1 MGSCP
6 YLGCM
11 STFHALSL
19 IACTLPVLVAG
30 QSCTYDYVTR
40 QFDVRVESDVFYGT
54 AVRYDGGV
62 DSLRM
67 NIFKPVGD
75 DVLARP
81 VIVAI
86 HGGAFIGGHRNEMNT
101 ICSWYAERGYVAVT
115 VSYRLGFHP
124 PALLPNP
131 YAYDQ
136 AEVIRAAYRAQ
147 QDVKGAIRYLRGRSG
162 TDSSDVANISV
173 MGVSAGG
180 ITALHVAYATD
191 EAEKP
196 VSCEATGAV
205 NQFLA
210 QYPRPDLGPVNGDLH
225 VGVDATVNACVSYF
239 GGILDT
245 AMIGS
250 ADDPALFTYHQTGDP
265 VVGCG
270 HQQGLWGM
278 PLGIGGNY
286 PWLFGSCAMDPY
298 VGSLGFSDMRYEFHP
313 YTGNAHDI
321 HDLPLV
327 DGWAAEF
334 LARQFCSPITGL
346 AIAGSAPEP
355 LVFPN
360 PASDR
365 INVTVP
371 APALSQL
378 ILHALDGRIVARATG
393 GSMAVEQ
400 LDAGHYL
407 LDIRTEAGHWTR
419 PVVIS
424 R

>member
-1 MGSCP
+1 
-6 YLGCM
+6 M
-11 STFHALSL
+11 STLG
-19 IACTLPVLVAG
+19 TLPFILGLLPVAG
-30 QSCTYDYVTR
+30 AAQSCAYDYVAR
-40 QFDVRVESDVFYGT
+40 QFDVQVESDVFYGT
-54 AVRYDGGV
+54 ALRYDGGV

-75 DVLARP
+75 DVTARP
-81 VIVAI
+81 VLVAV
-86 HGGAFIGGHRNEMNT
+86 HGGSFVGGHRNEMNT
-101 ICSWYAERGYVAVT
+101 ICSWYAQRGYVAVT

-147 QDVKGAIRYLRGRSG
+147 QDVKGAIRFLRDRSEV
-162 TDSSDVANISV
+162 DSSDVLNVSV

-191 EAEKP
+191 EEEKP
-196 VSCEATGAV
+196 ASCGATSAV
-205 NQFLA
+205 NQFLT
-210 QYPRPDLGPVNGDLH
+210 QYPRPDLGPVNGTLH
-225 VGVDATVNACVSYF
+225 PGPDASVNACVAYF

-250 ADDPALFTYHQTGDP
+250 ADDPALFTYHQIDDP

-270 HQQGLWGM
+270 HRQGLWGM
-278 PLGIGGNY
+278 PLGLGGNY

-298 VGSLGFSDMRYEFHP
+298 VQSLGFTPMRYEFHP
-313 YTGNAHDI
+313 YAGNAHDI

-334 LARQFCSPITGL
+334 LARQFCSPSTAL
-346 AIAGSAPEP
+346 PSEASTAAP
-355 LVFPN
+355 LLFPN
-360 PASDR
+360 PAWER
-365 INVTVP
+365 INVTLDG
-371 APALSQL
+371 AA
-378 ILHALDGRIVARATG
+378 ILHLTLRAMDGRIVAQ
-393 GSMAVEQ
+393 SSSSSIAVGQ
-400 LDAGHYL
+400 LAVGHYL
-407 LDIRTEAGHWTR
+407 LEIGHGAGGWTR